1 MEKSGID
8 VSSAKAKWGYC
19 LKVVFRTDA
28 SITIGTGHVMRC
40 LTLAKALED
49 KGADVQFICRDHVG
63 NLIERIH
70 QEGFVVHTLITRSG
84 HSEQTESKEA
94 PKLFHSEWL
103 DVTQQQDANDC
114 HSILKEIQPDWL
126 VVDHYSIDQAWQKI
140 LKPNYQNLM
149 VIDDLGDRQH
159 ICDLL
164 LDQNYGATADKYQS
178 LVPEHC
184 KILSGAQYALLRPEF
199 AKWRQVSLKRREHEQ
214 KVKSILI
221 TLGGVD
227 PDNYTGK
234 ILHQLAKTEL
244 NPNIEIT
251 VVMGTTAP
259 HFETVKQQAESMNT
273 KTHVKTNVINM
284 AELMAN
290 ADLAIGAAGATTW
303 ERCCLGLPTIQLVIA
318 ENQRQIAQALAKDHA
333 IKLLDHVEQLPIL
346 LETAHHWTDELSRQS
361 SKACD
366 GLGCQRVVKQLLT
379 MDTK

>member
-1 MEKSGID
+1 MK
-8 VSSAKAKWGYC
+8 
-19 LKVVFRTDA
+19 LVFRTDA

-40 LTLAKALED
+40 LTLAKALAK

-63 NLIERIH
+63 NLIAKIR
-70 QEGFVVHTLITRSG
+70 QEGFIVRTLNTRSS

-94 PKLFHSEWL
+94 PRLFHSEWL
-103 DVTQQQDANDC
+103 GVTQQQDANDC
-114 HSILKEIQPDWL
+114 HSILEAIQPDWL
-126 VVDHYSIDQAWQKI
+126 VVDHYAIDQAWQKA

-184 KILSGAQYALLRPEF
+184 KILAGAQYALLRPEF
-199 AKWRQVSLKRREHEQ
+199 AKWRQVSLKRREYEQ

-244 NPNIEIT
+244 DPNLEIT
-251 VVMGTTAP
+251 VIMGATAP
-259 HFETVKQQAESMNT
+259 HFETVKQQAESMNV
-273 KTHVKTNVINM
+273 KTRVKTNVINM

-318 ENQRQIAQALAKDHA
+318 DNQRQIAQALAKDNA
-333 IKLLDHVEQLPIL
+333 IKLLVNIQELPGL
-346 LETAHHWTDELSRQS
+346 VKTAKDWKSAVFHTCKNLT
-361 SKACD
+361 D
-366 GLGCQRVVKQLLT
+366 GLGCQKVIELIR
-379 MDTK
+379 

>member
-1 MEKSGID
+1 
-8 VSSAKAKWGYC
+8 
-19 LKVVFRTDA
+19 
-28 SITIGTGHVMRC
+28 MRC

-63 NLIERIH
+63 NLIENIH

-103 DVTQQQDANDC
+103 GVTQQQDANDC
-114 HSILKEIQPDWL
+114 HSILEEIQPDWL

-140 LKPNYQNLM
+140 LKPNYQKLM

-164 LDQNYGATADKYQS
+164 LDQNYGATANKYQS

-184 KILSGAQYALLRPEF
+184 KILAGAQYALLRPEF
-199 AKWRQVSLKRREHEQ
+199 AKWRQVSLKRREHGQ

-234 ILHQLAKTEL
+234 ILHQLSKAEL
-244 NPNIEIT
+244 DPNIEIT
-251 VVMGTTAP
+251 VIMGATAP
-259 HFETVKQQAESMNT
+259 HFETVKQQAKSMNI
-273 KTHVKTNVINM
+273 KTRVKTNVINM

-303 ERCCLGLPTIQLVIA
+303 ERCCLGLPAIQLVIA
-318 ENQRQIAQALAKDHA
+318 DNQWQVAQALVKDNVV
-333 IKLLDHVEQLPIL
+333 KLIDNVEQIPDLVEAAKQWIN
-346 LETAHHWTDELSRQS
+346 EVSRQS
-361 SKACD
+361 SNVCD
-366 GLGCQRVVKQLLT
+366 GLGCQRVVKQLL
-379 MDTK
+379 MMETK